1 VFAGMQE
8 ITIRPRISRW
18 IGGGYALLTSVLAI
32 IYASILLLREIS
44 VSGYAFIILTVAMGL
59 AIIMLGATTYGFFRT
74 VYTIKNGRLHARS
87 PFATVDLDINDII
100 KVERTRIP
108 IYFKGFGASLY
119 SGIFFIPGFGW
130 TKVIITNLNDGML
143 ITTKEE
149 KRYLI
154 TPSDPG
160 GFLRT
165 VGQKENGS
173 SIS

>member
-1 VFAGMQE
+1 MQDM
-8 ITIRPRISRW
+8 TIRPRISKW
-18 IGGGYALLTSVLAI
+18 IGGGYTLLTAVLAI
-32 IYASILLLREIS
+32 MYPSILVLTEIS
-44 VSGYAFIILTVAMGL
+44 ISSYAFIILTVAMGL
-59 AIIMLGATTYGFFRT
+59 AIILLGTTTYGFFRT
-74 VYTIKNGRLHARS
+74 VYTIKNGRLHSWS
-87 PFATVDLDINDII
+87 PFATVDLDINDIS
-100 KVERTRIP
+100 KVEQTRVP

-130 TKVIITNLNDGML
+130 TKVIITNLTDGVL

-173 SIS
+173 SLS